1 MSNKTYTDFAAAS
14 TTKASKVVTP
24 QTQAIPGREAEMARN
39 NAGGF
44 TFTLDK
50 WGTLDRFIMIGSE
63 GGNYYVG
70 EKDVTKQSFTNTLA
84 CIAEDGVRAVNR
96 AVEYSVAGRAPKN
109 DPALVVLALAAAKG
123 SPEVQAAAYDALPK
137 VARTGTHLFT
147 FVSILNSM
155 GKWNAAAKR
164 GLSKWYTN
172 RSIEKLA
179 VQMLK
184 YQSRN
189 GWSHRDVLRLAH
201 VKATNEVQN
210 NLFKYVVKGG
220 EALSQGD
227 AIPQLVVDFEYLKR
241 ADSAKDVVRLIE
253 TNKDISWELVPTQF
267 LKDKDV
273 LMALLPSMGLTA
285 VIRQLGKLTAA
296 GVLAPMSEGS
306 KLVMAKLSDAE
317 ALKAQRVHPITILQA
332 LKQYSAGHGERG
344 SLVWSPNQ
352 RIVDSLND
360 SFYAAFGTLEKTD
373 AGQYIAVDVSG
384 SMSWDSSKV
393 NGSPNLYARDV
404 AACMAMAIART
415 SSNYFVG
422 AFSGHIQE
430 MKISPNM
437 RLDDVLAVMGRMSA
451 GSTDCSLPMVD
462 AKNKRMSGVDLFT
475 VITDNETY
483 AGRVQPVQALRDYR
497 NAFNKTAKLCVIGTS
512 VSNFTIAD
520 PKDAGMMD
528 IAGFDSAAPQIIAD
542 FASKGRV

>member
-24 QTQAIPGREAEMARN
+24 QTQVIPGREAEMARN

-344 SLVWSPNQ
+344 SLVWSPNR

-437 RLDDVLAVMGRMSA
+437 RLDDVLAVMGSMSA

-542 FASKGRV
+542 FASKR

>member
-542 FASKGRV
+542 FASKR

>member
-1 MSNKTYTDFAAAS
+1 MSSKAYTDFAAAS

-24 QTQAIPGREAEMARN
+24 QTQAIPGRETEMTRN

-70 EKDVTKQSFTNTLA
+70 QNDLTKQSFTNTLA
-84 CIAEDGVRAVNR
+84 CIAEDGVRVVNR
-96 AVEYSVAGRAPKN
+96 AVEYSTAGRAPKN
-109 DPALVVLALAAAKG
+109 DPALVVLALAASKG
-123 SPEVQAAAYDALPK
+123 SPECQTAAYDALPK

-179 VQMLK
+179 VQVLK

-201 VKATNEVQN
+201 VKAQNEVQN

-220 EALSQGD
+220 DALTQGD
-227 AIPQLVVDFEYLKR
+227 AIPQLVVDFEFLKR
-241 ADSAKDVVRLIE
+241 AEKAKEVVRLIQS
-253 TNKDISWELVPTQF
+253 NKDISWELIPTQF

-273 LMALLPSMGLTA
+273 LMALLPTMGLTA

-296 GVLAPMSEGS
+296 GVLSPMSEGQ
-306 KLVMAKLSDAE
+306 KLVIDKLSDAE

-332 LKQYSAGHGERG
+332 LKQYGVGHGEKG

-352 RIVDSLND
+352 RISDSLND
-360 SFYAAFGTLEKTD
+360 AFYAAFGNIEKTD
-373 AGQYIAVDVSG
+373 AGQFIAVDVSG
-384 SMSWDSSKV
+384 SMSMESSKV

-404 AACMAMAIART
+404 AACMAMAIARS
-415 SSNYFVG
+415 SSNYFVAG
-422 AFSGHIQE
+422 FSNGMHE
-430 MKISPNM
+430 LKISPSM
-437 RLDDVLAVMGRMSA
+437 RLDQVIRVMSGLPFQ
-451 GSTDCSLPMVD
+451 STDCSLPMVY
-462 AKNKRMSGVDLFT
+462 AKEKRMAGVDLFT

-483 AGRVQPVQALRDYR
+483 AGRIQPVQALRDYR

-542 FASKGRV
+542 FASKR

>member
-1 MSNKTYTDFAAAS
+1 MSSVYTNFANENTA
-14 TTKASKVVTP
+14 KASKVVTS

-39 NAGGF
+39 NAGGVSF
-44 TFTLDK
+44 ELDK
-50 WGTLDRFIMIGSE
+50 WGTLDRFIMLGSE

-70 EKDVTKQSFTNTLA
+70 QKDLTKQSFVNTLE
-84 CIAEDGVRAVNR
+84 CIAADGVRAVNR
-96 AVEYSVAGRAPKN
+96 AVEYSTAGRAPKN

-123 SPEVQAAAYDALPK
+123 STEVQAAAYDALPK
-137 VARTGTHLFT
+137 VARAGTHLFT
-147 FVSILNSM
+147 FVSILNDM

-164 GLSKWYTN
+164 GLAKWYTA
-172 RSIEKLA
+172 RSIDKLA

-184 YQSRN
+184 YQQRN

-201 VKATNEVQN
+201 IKPQNDVQT

-220 EALSQGD
+220 EALAQGD

-241 ADSAKDVVRLIE
+241 ATTAKEVVRLIE
-253 TNKDISWELVPTQF
+253 TNKDISWELIPTQF

-273 LMALLPSMGLTA
+273 LTALLPTMGLTA

-296 GVLAPMSEGS
+296 GVLDPMSANQ
-306 KLVMAKLSDAE
+306 KLVVSKLSDIE
-317 ALKAQRVHPITILQA
+317 AIKGQRLHPISILQS
-332 LKQYSAGHGERG
+332 LKQYSTGHGEKG

-352 RIVDSLND
+352 NIVDSLND
-360 SFYAAFGTLEKTD
+360 AFYAAFGTLEKSD

-384 SMSWDSSKV
+384 SMSWDTSKV

-415 SSNYFVG
+415 TSNYFIG
-422 AFSGHIQE
+422 AFSVEIRE
-430 MKISPNM
+430 MKISPSM
-437 RLDDVLAVMGRMSA
+437 RLDSVLMEMSKISA
-451 GSTDCSLPMVD
+451 GSTDCSLPMLD
-462 AKNKRMSGVDLFT
+462 AAKKRMSGVDLFT

-483 AGRVQPVQALRDYR
+483 AGRMQPVQALREYR
-497 NAFNKTAKLCVIGTS
+497 NAFNKSAKLCVMATS

-520 PKDAGMMD
+520 PKDAGMLD

-542 FASKGRV
+542 FASKR

>member
-1 MSNKTYTDFAAAS
+1 MSKTYTDFANAS

-24 QTQAIPGREAEMARN
+24 QSQAIPGREDEMARN

-44 TFTLDK
+44 TFVLDM
-50 WGTLDRFIMIGSE
+50 WGVLDRFIMLGSE

-70 EKDVTKQSFTNTLA
+70 QKDLTKQSFDNTLK
-84 CIAEDGVRAVNR
+84 CIAEDGVRAVNT
-96 AVEYSVAGRAPKN
+96 AVAFSVGGRAPKN
-109 DPALVVLALAAAKG
+109 DGALVVLALAAAKG
-123 SPEVQAAAYDALPK
+123 SQEVQDAAYEALPK

-147 FVSILNSM
+147 FVSILNAM

-164 GLSKWYTN
+164 GLAKWYNN
-172 RSIEKLA
+172 RSVDKLA

-201 VKATNEVQN
+201 VKAANEVQN
-210 NLFKYVVKGG
+210 NLFKYVVKGSD
-220 EALSQGD
+220 ALSAGD
-227 AIPQLVVDFEYLKR
+227 SIPQLVVDFEYLKR
-241 ADSAKDVVRLIE
+241 AESAKEVVRLIE
-253 TNKDISWELVPTQF
+253 GNKDISWELVPTQF
-267 LKDKDV
+267 LKDKSV

-285 VIRQLGKLTAA
+285 VIRQLGKLTNA
-296 GVLAPMSEGS
+296 GVLDPMSEGQKLVIS
-306 KLVMAKLSDAE
+306 KLTDAE
-317 ALKAQRVHPITILQA
+317 ALRAQRVHPITVLQA
-332 LKQYSAGHGERG
+332 LKQYSAGHGEKG

-352 RIVDSLND
+352 RIVDSLD
-360 SFYAAFGTLEKTD
+360 DAFYAAFGSIEKTD

-384 SMSWDSSKV
+384 SMSWDTSKV

-422 AFSGHIQE
+422 AFSGSIQE
-430 MKISPNM
+430 MKISPSM
-437 RLDDVLAVMGRMSA
+437 RLDTVLQVMGRMSA
-451 GSTDCSLPMVD
+451 GSTDCSLPMID

-475 VITDNETY
+475 VITDNETW
-483 AGRVQPVQALRDYR
+483 AGRMQPVQALRDYR

-512 VSNFTIAD
+512 VSQFTIAD

-528 IAGFDSAAPQIIAD
+528 IAGFDAAAPQIIAD
-542 FASKGRV
+542 FASKR

>member
-1 MSNKTYTDFAAAS
+1 MSSKAYTDFADAS

-24 QTQAIPGREAEMARN
+24 QSQAIPGREAEMARN

-50 WGTLDRFIMIGSE
+50 WGTLDRFIVIGSE

-70 EKDVTKQSFTNTLA
+70 EKDLTKQSFTNTLA

-109 DPALVVLALAAAKG
+109 DAALVVLALAAAKG

-137 VARTGTHLFT
+137 VARIGTHLFT

-164 GLSKWYTN
+164 GLAKWYTN

-179 VQMLK
+179 VQVLK

-201 VKATNEVQN
+201 VKAQNEVQN

-220 EALSQGD
+220 EALTQGD

-241 ADSAKDVVRLIE
+241 AESSKDVVRLIE
-253 TNKDISWELVPTQF
+253 SNKDISWELVPTQF
-267 LKDKDV
+267 LKDPDV

-296 GVLAPMSEGS
+296 GVLAPMSEGQ
-306 KLVMAKLSDAE
+306 KLVVNKLSDAE

-332 LKQYSAGHGERG
+332 LKQYSAGHGEKG

-352 RIVDSLND
+352 RISDSLND
-360 SFYAAFGTLEKTD
+360 AFYAAFGNIEKTD

-384 SMSWDSSKV
+384 SMSMESSKV

-404 AACMAMAIART
+404 AACMAMAIARS
-415 SSNYFVG
+415 SSNYFVAG
-422 AFSGHIQE
+422 FSNGMHE
-430 MKISPNM
+430 LKISPSM
-437 RLDDVLAVMGRMSA
+437 RLDQVIRVMSSLPFQ
-451 GSTDCSLPMVD
+451 STDCSLPMVY
-462 AKNKRMSGVDLFT
+462 AKEKRMSGVDLFT

-483 AGRVQPVQALRDYR
+483 AGRIQPVQALRDYR

-512 VSNFTIAD
+512 VSSFTIAD
-520 PKDAGMMD
+520 PKDAGMLD

-542 FASKGRV
+542 FASKR

>member
-70 EKDVTKQSFTNTLA
+70 EKDVTKQSFTNALA

-179 VQMLK
+179 VQVLK

-227 AIPQLVVDFEYLKR
+227 AIPQLVVDFEFLKR

-296 GVLAPMSEGS
+296 GVLDPMSEGS

-437 RLDDVLAVMGRMSA
+437 RLDNVLAVMGRMSA

-483 AGRVQPVQALRDYR
+483 AGRMQPVQALRDYR
-497 NAFNKTAKLCVIGTS
+497 NAFNKTAKLCVIATS

-542 FASKGRV
+542 FASKR

>member
-1 MSNKTYTDFAAAS
+1 MSSTYTNFANAN

-24 QTQAIPGREAEMARN
+24 QTQAIPGREAEMSRN
-39 NAGGF
+39 NAGGV
-44 TFTLDK
+44 TFTLDQ
-50 WGTLDRFIMIGSE
+50 WGVLDRFIMIGSE

-70 EKDVTKQSFTNTLA
+70 QKDLTKMSFNVVEKCVK
-84 CIAEDGVRAVNR
+84 EDGIRAVNR

-109 DPALVVLALAAAKG
+109 DAALVVLALAASKG
-123 SPEVQAAAYDALPK
+123 SPEVQTAAYDALPK

-147 FVSILNSM
+147 FVSILNAM

-201 VKATNEVQN
+201 VKASNEVQN

-227 AIPQLVVDFEYLKR
+227 VIPQLVVDLEYLKR
-241 ADSAKDVVRLIE
+241 ANEAKEVVRLIE
-253 TNKDISWELVPTQF
+253 SNKDISWELVPTQF

-296 GVLAPMSEGS
+296 GVLNPMSEGA

-317 ALKAQRVHPITILQA
+317 ALKAQRVHPIAILQA
-332 LKQYSAGHGERG
+332 LKQYNAGHGERG

-422 AFSGHIQE
+422 AFSGNIQE
-430 MKISPNM
+430 MKISPSM
-437 RLDDVLAVMGRMSA
+437 RLNDVITVMGRMSA
-451 GSTDCSLPMVD
+451 GSTDCSLPMID

-483 AGRVQPVQALRDYR
+483 AGRMQPVQALRDYR
-497 NAFNKTAKLCVIGTS
+497 NAFNKTAKLCVIATS

-542 FASKGRV
+542 FAAKR

>member
-44 TFTLDK
+44 TFKLDK

-70 EKDVTKQSFTNTLA
+70 EKDVTKQSFTNALA

-179 VQMLK
+179 VQVLK

-227 AIPQLVVDFEYLKR
+227 TIPQLVVDFEYLKR

-296 GVLAPMSEGS
+296 GVLDPMSEGS

-437 RLDDVLAVMGRMSA
+437 RLNDVLAVMGCMSA

-483 AGRVQPVQALRDYR
+483 AGRMQPVQALRDYR
-497 NAFNKTAKLCVIGTS
+497 KAFNKTAKLCVIATS

-542 FASKGRV
+542 FASKR